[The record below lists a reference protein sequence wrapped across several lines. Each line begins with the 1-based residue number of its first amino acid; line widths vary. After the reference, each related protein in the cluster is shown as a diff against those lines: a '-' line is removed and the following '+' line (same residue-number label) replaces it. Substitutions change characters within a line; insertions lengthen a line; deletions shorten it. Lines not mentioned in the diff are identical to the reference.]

1 MTFPAIAQNAQKDLR
16 FEVFSIKPAP
26 PGRGGG
32 SLLPTPNGFTTR
44 LSLREAILFAYGPP
58 GPPSMWN
65 YVELRNLPPW
75 FAEPYAIDARVSPAD
90 LKAWQN
96 QDANHNLLRSALRAS
111 FKERCKLAIHEEPAE
126 REMFELVIAKKGLRL
141 KAAVPK
147 ADLPQGVRL
156 ESGGI
161 QTFINGGRDGWN
173 FYGATIQ
180 DLAHV
185 LSMISFGGPV
195 RDRTGLSGRY
205 DFTLRRPAEV
215 PNAELLDS
223 LPLSALGLQ
232 LKRGKENRPILVID
246 HVERPTQN

>member
-1 MTFPAIAQNAQKDLR
+1 
-16 FEVFSIKPAP
+16 
-26 PGRGGG
+26 
-32 SLLPTPNGFTTR
+32 
-44 LSLREAILFAYGPP
+44 
-58 GPPSMWN
+58 MWN

-75 FAEPYAIDARVSPAD
+75 FAEAFAIDARVSPAD

-96 QDANHNLLRSALRAS
+96 QDANHNLLRSALRTS
-111 FKERCKLAIHEEPAE
+111 LKERCKLAIHEEPAE
-126 REMFELVIAKKGLRL
+126 REMFDLVVAKKGLRM
-141 KAAVPK
+141 KAAVPN

-180 DLAHV
+180 DLAIV

-195 RDRTGLSGRY
+195 RDRTGLSGHY

-232 LKRGKENRPILVID
+232 LKRGKENRPTLVID
-246 HVERPTQN
+246 HIERPTQN